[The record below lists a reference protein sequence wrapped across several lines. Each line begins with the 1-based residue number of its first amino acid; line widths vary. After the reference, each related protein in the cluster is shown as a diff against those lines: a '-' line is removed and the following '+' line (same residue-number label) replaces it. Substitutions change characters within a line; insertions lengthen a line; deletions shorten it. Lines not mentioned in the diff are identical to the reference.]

1 MNKVMMHGRL
11 AKDVDLRTTTTGK
24 SVASFT
30 IAVDSGYG
38 ENRKADF
45 FPCVA
50 WGKTAELMSKHF
62 SKGKEILI
70 ADGRL
75 QNRSYDANDGSKRY
89 VTEIIVNE
97 VEFCGS
103 KPDSG
108 KKAPNDFAGQEV
120 PADDIPF

>member
-45 FPCVA
+45 FPCIA
-50 WGKTAELMSKHF
+50 WNKTAELMGKHF
-62 SKGKEILI
+62 HKGKEILI
-70 ADGRL
+70 VDGRL
-75 QNRSYDANDGSKRY
+75 QNRSYEAQDGSKRY
-89 VTEIIVNE
+89 VTEIVVNE

-103 KPDSG
+103 KSESKASDNAFGG
-108 KKAPNDFAGQEV
+108 KEV
-120 PADDIPF
+120 KDEDIPF